1 MSLKFEIKDWRF
13 EITWSGM
20 LCTPPDE
27 NVKAR
32 QRPVDRGTAIKS
44 AYYRPPPTTMQYQRT
59 INHLTHSIKGEE
71 KK

>member
-20 LCTPPDE
+20 VCAPSDE
-27 NVKAR
+27 NVQATR
-32 QRPVDRGTAIKS
+32 RAIDRGTAHKSVSRRPQPATMTIKPLK
-44 AYYRPPPTTMQYQRT
+44 YVT
-59 INHLTHSIKGEE
+59 KGEE